1 MTVHIQRANLTYFS
15 LPKVACTSLKHYFHE
30 VRVGKPYV
38 QRRPGRFI
46 HHEYPTC
53 LLAEVPLF
61 HIQAKY
67 KLLVVRDPLR
77 RLVSAYRNRVWA
89 HKELSEDV
97 AGPALRAAGLDP
109 NPWLGK
115 FVDQM
120 EEYQSV
126 SPSMLHHTR
135 PMVDFVGGDVS
146 GFSIV
151 CDIKEAQR
159 LADFT
164 NNLMGTEVALGRH
177 QTEGGKETVA
187 DLNQAQREKLLDYY
201 REDYKAFGS
210 ILLTPA

>member
-15 LPKVACTSLKHYFHE
+15 LPKAAYASLKHYFHE
-30 VRVGKPYV
+30 VRTGKPWV
-38 QRRPGRFI
+38 QPRPGRFI
-46 HHEYPTC
+46 HHAYPTH
-53 LLAEVPLF
+53 LLPEVPLY
-61 HIQAKY
+61 HIRAKHR
-67 KLLVVRDPLR
+67 LMVVRDPLR

-97 AGPALRAAGLDP
+97 AGPTRRAAGLDP

-115 FVDQM
+115 FIDQM
-120 EEYQSV
+120 DEYQRV
-126 SPSMLHHTR
+126 SPSILHHTR

-151 CDIKEAQR
+151 CDIKDAQR
-159 LADFT
+159 IADFT

-177 QTEGGKETVA
+177 QTEGGKQTIA
-187 DLNQAQREKLLDYY
+187 DLTQAQREKLLDYY